1 MVYYQ
6 QAYLPHIFRY
16 SFICNC
22 WHKDPEMRP
31 TFTAVASTISEQLQ
45 STAGYLPIGDF
56 EELPKQ
62 YKGTGN
68 KNVGIVQ
75 VTAL

>member
-1 MVYYQ
+1 M
-6 QAYLPHIFRY
+6 
-16 SFICNC
+16 S
-22 WHKDPEMRP
+22 P

-45 STAGYLPIGDF
+45 STAGYLAIGDF

-62 YKGTGN
+62 YKGIGN
-68 KNVGIVQ
+68 EKVGAVK

>member
-1 MVYYQ
+1 
-6 QAYLPHIFRY
+6 
-16 SFICNC
+16 
-22 WHKDPEMRP
+22 MRP

>member
-1 MVYYQ
+1 
-6 QAYLPHIFRY
+6 
-16 SFICNC
+16 
-22 WHKDPEMRP
+22 MRP

-45 STAGYLPIGDF
+45 STAGYLAIGDF
-56 EELPKQ
+56 EELPEQ